1 MNKNNY
7 LILILAVLVSGCSK
21 TEIETFKATSSDE
34 LVCQSTNENCF
45 SPDSF
50 SSFKL
55 IGNDISD
62 NLASLEKVLAKYDF
76 PIENKSKNSIS
87 FSNNN
92 YFFEF
97 FISSNSLE
105 FKMRAQKK
113 RSSPLDFMSESASQV
128 IEKIKFDFFQKNY

>member
-1 MNKNNY
+1 MIKNNY
-7 LILILAVLVSGCSK
+7 LFIIFAVIISGCTK
-21 TEIETFKATSSDE
+21 TEIETLKATSIDE
-34 LVCQSTNENCF
+34 LVCQHTNGNCF

-62 NLASLEKVLAKYDF
+62 NLASLEKVLTKHGF
-76 PIENKSKNSIS
+76 SIENKSKNSIS
-87 FSNNN
+87 FSNNDF
-92 YFFEF
+92 FFEF
-97 FISSNSLE
+97 FISPNSPE